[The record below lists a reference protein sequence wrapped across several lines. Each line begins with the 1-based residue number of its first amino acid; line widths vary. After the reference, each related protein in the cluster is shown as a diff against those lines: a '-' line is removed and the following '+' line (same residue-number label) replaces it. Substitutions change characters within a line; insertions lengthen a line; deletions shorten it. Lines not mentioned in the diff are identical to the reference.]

1 MQLHKK
7 NHILLLLEHTAV
19 VKNNELWNGS
29 QDLMKKQKNK
39 HPVQKNFRL
48 LTSLNPILSVL
59 PYIPQLLPS
68 LFHSP
73 EMKHNKN

>member
-29 QDLMKKQKNK
+29 QDLMKKNQTNQKTK
-39 HPVQKNFRL
+39 KQTPCTEKLQASNFTESNTKRA
-48 LTSLNPILSVL
+48 SLYSSASSKSFSLS
-59 PYIPQLLPS
+59 
-68 LFHSP
+68 
-73 EMKHNKN
+73 